1 MTTDDEPLAAL
12 RQANLEL
19 RAQLAQLAPIAAKY
33 HALCTVTPDLMLVLD
48 QDGRYLEIAQTRGI
62 TPELIAQRLTTTIHE
77 TFPADLV
84 AEMLDAIRRT
94 LATGRSTRL
103 EYDVPY
109 ADTVQRHAAELT
121 PLSATTVLWFARD
134 VTSARQLE
142 RTERTLRTFETIV
155 ESSPDGV
162 ALVAP
167 DGALAYTNSALRAL
181 LGRDPA
187 ALAASTLHDHV
198 DPRAALV
205 EALADAL
212 ARGTWH
218 GRMTLRRA
226 DGGERPCQLSLVRL
240 QREHDDSK
248 PTQLAAIARDLTPII
263 EAEQHRV
270 ALQEQIIAAQRSA
283 LRELSTPLLPLAP
296 GILAMPL
303 IGTLDRER
311 ANEVME
317 TLLAGITAAGIGA
330 LSLAEA
336 LTATGLPDPYNLAT
350 VGCKQMLA
358 TALVNGKT
366 QGVLA
371 APVANPSLG
380 AFSGSSSG
388 CPNKWANAE
397 GRRGEITGYQTKND
411 IANSD
416 ELSSAL
422 WNETLDTNA
431 VFLEAYE
438 DDLWRA
444 LQERVSLGNAFLSTS
459 AAGYASVPER
469 HTGSL
474 RTGMHSFP
482 LPIAM
487 PEKRTSV
494 ENISP

>member
-77 TFPADLV
+77 TFPPDLV

-109 ADTVQRHAAELT
+109 ADAVQRHAAELT

-317 TLLAGITAAGIGA
+317 TLLAGITAQRAHTALLDVTGVRTLDAHAADALVQVARAANLLGARVILTGIGPDIAQTLVQLDRGQLQGITARGTLQAGI
-330 LSLAEA
+330 AEA
-336 LTATGLPDPYNLAT
+336 LAR
-350 VGCKQMLA
+350 
-358 TALVNGKT
+358 
-366 QGVLA
+366 A
-371 APVANPSLG
+371 ADR
-380 AFSGSSSG
+380 
-388 CPNKWANAE
+388 
-397 GRRGEITGYQTKND
+397 GRPT
-411 IANSD
+411 
-416 ELSSAL
+416 
-422 WNETLDTNA
+422 
-431 VFLEAYE
+431 
-438 DDLWRA
+438 
-444 LQERVSLGNAFLSTS
+444 
-459 AAGYASVPER
+459 
-469 HTGSL
+469 
-474 RTGMHSFP
+474 
-482 LPIAM
+482 
-487 PEKRTSV
+487 
-494 ENISP
+494 